1 MLFIPNQGKLIS
13 ADDTA
18 EVAIWDLRDIM
29 VDPIRLEMP
38 LTDEGDLT
46 SKITGLY
53 TPMMLSTEQ
62 ANH

>member
-1 MLFIPNQGKLIS
+1 MNSELKIEDSKY
-13 ADDTA
+13 ADDKA

-29 VDPIRLEMP
+29 LDPIRIEMP
-38 LTDEGDLT
+38 LAEEGDQA